1 MRNGM
6 ITAGIIG
13 ANGYT
18 GIELVRLLQRH
29 PHVKLLHTGSRSLA
43 GKPYA
48 GEIGSLRSRTELEF
62 RNASLE
68 ETAAECDVVF
78 LALPHGIASAQVTT
92 DILKRSCINDLGA
105 DYRLKSRRV
114 YEQWYGVEHGS
125 PQLLEQA
132 VYGLPEIVGRRALSD
147 KNLIANPGCYTTA
160 SILSTAP
167 IAQAGIGSV
176 PYIIDAK
183 SGVSGAGRQA
193 SQGLMFGEVNESI
206 KAYKVKAHR
215 HTPEIEQ
222 MLGQLAGSE
231 VGVQFTPHLVP
242 MNRGILTTT
251 YIRPTEEIA
260 GQLTEEKL
268 RGLYEDMYEGDTF
281 IRLLPDGV
289 FPETRWVHGSNYVDI
304 GLSYDQ
310 RTGIIIVVAALDNLV
325 KGAAGQAI
333 QNMNIRFG
341 FEETVGLG
349 DIPLFP

>member
-1 MRNGM
+1 M

-29 PHVKLLHTGSRSLA
+29 PQVKLLHAGSRSLA
-43 GKPYA
+43 GSPYA
-48 GEIGSLRSRTELEF
+48 EEIGSLRSRTELDF
-62 RNASLE
+62 RDASIE
-68 ETAAECDVVF
+68 KTAADCDVVF
-78 LALPHGIASAQVTT
+78 LALPHGIASVQVTSN
-92 DILKRSCINDLGA
+92 ILERSCIIDLGA
-105 DYRLKSRRV
+105 DYRLKSREL

-132 VYGLPEIVGRRALSD
+132 VYGLPEIVGRKAISEQ
-147 KNLIANPGCYTTA
+147 NLIANPGCYTTA

-167 IAQAGIGSV
+167 IARAGIGSI

-206 KAYKVKAHR
+206 KAYKLKGHR

-222 MLGQLAGSE
+222 MLGQLSGNE
-231 VGVQFTPHLVP
+231 VSVQFTPHLVP

-251 YIRPTEEIA
+251 YIHPTEEIA

-268 RGLYEDMYEGDTF
+268 RGLYENMYGGETF
-281 IRLLPDGV
+281 IRLLPEGV
-289 FPETRWVHGSNYVDI
+289 FPETRWVRGSNYVDI
-304 GLSYDQ
+304 GLTYDQ

-325 KGAAGQAI
+325 KGAAGQAV

-341 FEETVGLG
+341 FEEVEGLG